1 MKVLVVGSGG
11 REHAIAWALAK
22 SPDVTEVIC
31 VPGNGGTAAEKKCRT
46 IDPKEY
52 ISTEHMSFNDAV
64 SVIATEERCDFVVV
78 GPEDPL
84 AQGLADV
91 LWKAGIPVVGPK
103 SQGAILEA
111 SKDFSK
117 EFMQKYGVACGY
129 SKSFTSTAEA
139 LSYLHEKGA
148 PIVIKADGLAA
159 GKGVVVAATVKEAEE
174 AIINFMDKKTLGT
187 AGTKILLEEYLQG
200 VEISV
205 LAAVSVTPQ
214 HPEKATIVPFVT
226 ARDHKR
232 LLDGAKGPNT
242 GGMGTVAPVSD
253 VTADMMEAFQKDILV
268 PTLKGLIAEKMD
280 YRGFIFFGLM
290 LTSTGPKLLEYNV
303 RLGDPET
310 QAVLPLM
317 DFDFSKLC
325 RAIIDEELQNFT
337 CTWKPGF
344 VCAPVAVSGGYPGEY
359 HKGYTIS
366 LPLQTRETEKIFIAG
381 AQLDRR
387 NEQLPLITSGGRV
400 LATAAYGE
408 TFQEAWEKAYKL
420 MEKVHFESMFYRK
433 DIGLPGA
440 AESGQL

>member
-1 MKVLVVGSGG
+1 MKILVVGSGG
-11 REHAIAWALAK
+11 REHAISWALAK

-31 VPGNGGTAAEKKCRT
+31 VPGNGGTAAEKKCRI

-52 ISTEHMSFNDAV
+52 PSTQHMTFNDAV
-64 SVIATEERCDFVVV
+64 LVIATEEHCDFVVV

-84 AQGLADV
+84 AQGLADL
-91 LWKAGIPVVGPK
+91 LWQAGIPVVGPK
-103 SQGAILEA
+103 FRGATLEA

-117 EFMQKYGVACGY
+117 DFMQKYGVACGY
-129 SKSFTSTAEA
+129 SKSFTDTAEA

-174 AIINFMDKKTLGT
+174 AIINFMDKKTLGA
-187 AGTKILLEEYLQG
+187 AGSKVLLEEYLQG

-205 LAAVSVTPQ
+205 LAAVSVTPE
-214 HPEKATIVPFVT
+214 HPSKATIVPFVT

-242 GGMGTVAPVSD
+242 GGMGAIAPVSD
-253 VTADMMEAFQKDILV
+253 VTADMMEAFQKDILI

-290 LTSTGPKLLEYNV
+290 LTATGPKLLEYNV

-317 DFDFSKLC
+317 DFDFLKLC
-325 RAIIDEELQNFT
+325 QAIINEKLQDFT

-344 VCAPVAVSGGYPGEY
+344 VCAPVAVSGGYPGDY
-359 HKGYTIS
+359 QKGYLIS
-366 LPLQTRETEKIFIAG
+366 LPSQTQDAEKIFIAG
-381 AQLDRR
+381 AQLNRR
-387 NEQLPLITSGGRV
+387 EENHPLITSGGRV
-400 LATAAYGE
+400 LATVAYGE
-408 TFQEAWEKAYKL
+408 TFQEAWEKAYAL
-420 MEKVHFESMFYRK
+420 MGKVHFEDMFYRK